1 LLSYCSSKF
10 CHCKCK
16 QTDEE
21 QSNGSFDNDE
31 YNSSGDEVGGG
42 IDEELSDNEDGN
54 ELVGEVDLSSTD
66 NSEQEESD
74 AEQININ
81 CMADI
86 MKIDMNNI
94 SVDEVER
101 YCFAN
106 LEIAYKFYYW
116 YGRTT
121 GFSVC
126 KIRVVR
132 NIVGEVVQQ
141 TFLCSREGYR
151 ESNGLTREKRMQE
164 PKF

>member
-31 YNSSGDEVGGG
+31 YNSSEGEIGGG

-81 CMADI
+81 
-86 MKIDMNNI
+86 
-94 SVDEVER
+94 
-101 YCFAN
+101 
-106 LEIAYKFYYW
+106 
-116 YGRTT
+116 
-121 GFSVC
+121 
-126 KIRVVR
+126 
-132 NIVGEVVQQ
+132 
-141 TFLCSREGYR
+141 
-151 ESNGLTREKRMQE
+151 
-164 PKF
+164 